1 MLIMLQVELV
11 MKIFGGGEMERKIME
26 KSGCL
31 NYASTTWESKKP
43 GIYERRVSYKYN
55 HTVSVF
61 GGGVTCSQQ
70 KSPAPNDEGWILNDI
85 VALHDVPFGD
95 HFRVS
100 LLLLLHLVLYK
111 QVSLHSLLVNDSDN
125 ECRFI

>member
-1 MLIMLQVELV
+1 MQQCSVDPFIVYGHLLQVELV

-70 KSPAPNDEGWILNDI
+70 KSTAPNDEGWILNDI

-95 HFRVS
+95 NFRVT
-100 LLLLLHLVLYK
+100 LLLLLPLVFIT
-111 QVSLHSLLVNDSDN
+111 SLTS
-125 ECRFI
+125 

>member
-1 MLIMLQVELV
+1 
-11 MKIFGGGEMERKIME
+11 MERKIME

-70 KSPAPNDEGWILNDI
+70 KSTAPNDEGWILNDI

-100 LLLLLHLVLYK
+100 VK
-111 QVSLHSLLVNDSDN
+111 SSSSSSG
-125 ECRFI
+125 FI

>member
-1 MLIMLQVELV
+1 
-11 MKIFGGGEMERKIME
+11 MERKIME

-43 GIYERRVSYKYN
+43 GVYERRLSYKYN
-55 HTVSVF
+55 HYVSVF

-70 KSPAPNDEGWILNDI
+70 KSPAPNNEGWILNEI

-100 LLLLLHLVLYK
+100 LLLPMLLYTV
-111 QVSLHSLLVNDSDN
+111 
-125 ECRFI
+125 RFIASLETNNLFVLNDNDEYRFI